1 MSNKSL
7 SRSVSQSTEEKNTKK
22 SVKSNKTEK
31 TLPKVEEETP
41 VVKSVKEEKPK
52 QETPAVTKPAKE
64 EKPKT
69 EKKPDTKKK
78 TVKAPKT
85 EATPEPKT
93 TPKEEKEE
101 VVEEDD
107 HTEEEKESKKR
118 REVTYSTVESEFD
131 SLMDLLREQ
140 IETSR
145 STTDKKKSCNVKLLR
160 QLGKRLKVLKADCL
174 KISKQRRT
182 NRQKNTSSGFMKP
195 VQVSTD
201 MAKFA
206 GWDPV
211 QLRSRIDAT
220 KYICQYIRDNNLQ
233 NPSDRRQINPDD
245 KLTKLLGYDTKKDKP
260 LTYYSIQQKIQQ
272 HFKNPDC

>member
-1 MSNKSL
+1 MSNKSV
-7 SRSVSQSTEEKNTKK
+7 SRSVSESTEEKNTKK
-22 SVKSNKTEK
+22 SVKTNK
-31 TLPKVEEETP
+31 TLPKVEEEQP
-41 VVKSVKEEKPK
+41 KPK
-52 QETPAVTKPAKE
+52 P

-69 EKKPDTKKK
+69 TAEKKPKE
-78 TVKAPKT
+78 KAPKP
-85 EATPEPKT
+85 EAKSTPAP
-93 TPKEEKEE
+93 TPSSKQTKSSKKEE
-101 VVEEDD
+101 VVEEDE
-107 HTEEEKESKKR
+107 HSEEEKEPKKR
-118 REVTYSTVESEFD
+118 REVTYSSVETEFD

-145 STTDKKKSCNVKLLR
+145 STADKKKSCNVKLLR
-160 QLGKRLKVLKADCL
+160 QLSKRLKILKADCL
-174 KISKQRRT
+174 KISKQRRA

-206 GWDPV
+206 NWDPS

-233 NPSDRRQINPDD
+233 NPTDRRQINPDD

-272 HFKNPDC
+272 HFKNPEA